1 MDINVDKQN
10 GMISWIINEVK
21 YEKKYENLII
31 AYLQEDNIYIKYLN
45 NEHCE
50 INEYCDLSGKM
61 IYAYNR
67 VNGIVT
73 TSSTKFSV
81 ENLLSIKY
89 TSAHNLFVAQ
99 VGRKR
104 TDSLICIFDR
114 MGQKLLAINAPYHYK
129 FYSLVKR
136 CGEVDVVCQGDES
149 TADLYGRNDWRF
161 SIDYHTGI
169 LNRQALEY

>member
-1 MDINVDKQN
+1 MDINIDKKN
-10 GMISWIINEVK
+10 GVISWITNDVK
-21 YEKKYENLII
+21 YEKKYENLIV
-31 AYLQEDNIYIKYLN
+31 AYFQEDNIYIKYLD

-67 VNGIVT
+67 VNGIVA
-73 TSSTKFSV
+73 TSSAKFIV

-89 TSAHNLFVAQ
+89 ASTHNLFVVQ

-104 TDSLICIFDR
+104 IDSLLYVLDDW
-114 MGQKLLAINAPYHYK
+114 GQKLLVINAPHHYT

-136 CGEVDVVCQGDES
+136 SGEVDVVCQGDES
-149 TADLYGRNDWRF
+149 TADVYGRNDWRF
-161 SIDYHTGI
+161 SVDYNTGV
-169 LNRQALEY
+169 LNKQGLEY